1 MEETP
6 SLHVLE
12 KTREKKQNH
21 YLNRWIYWIL
31 ITGGSFSAIMGVFL
45 TLSVL
50 IVITQQ
56 NQVSYTKGLIVSL
69 LLLIGGVVLLIGT
82 FIMDKMSPL
91 ESNPPSDD
99 S

>member
-21 YLNRWIYWIL
+21 HLNRWIYWIL
-31 ITGGSFSAIMGVFL
+31 ITGGSFSTIMGVFL

-50 IVITQQ
+50 IAITQQ
-56 NQVSYTKGLIVSL
+56 NQVNYAKGLIVSL
-69 LLLIGGVVLLIGT
+69 LLLIGGVILIIGT
-82 FIMDKMSPL
+82 LIMDRMAPF
-91 ESNPPSDD
+91 ESNPPLND